1 MSRIAGTGRKHDYDS
16 VLRFIT
22 NFKQD
27 NDGVS
32 PSMREISRF
41 IGSAHGATVKHILNV
56 LAKEGK
62 IRISGRFRSIEVVGG
77 RWMPPNP

>member
-1 MSRIAGTGRKHDYDS
+1 MG
-16 VLRFIT
+16 
-22 NFKQD
+22 
-27 NDGVS
+27 
-32 PSMREISRF
+32 EISNY
-41 IGSAHGATVKHILNV
+41 INSPHGATVKHILNV